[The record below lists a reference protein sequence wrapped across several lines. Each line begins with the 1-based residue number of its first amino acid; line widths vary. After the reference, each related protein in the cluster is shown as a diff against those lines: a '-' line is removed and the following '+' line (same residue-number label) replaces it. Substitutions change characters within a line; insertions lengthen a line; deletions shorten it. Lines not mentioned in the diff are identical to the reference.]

1 MKLFSRKAIV
11 AAATALT
18 VSTTGAVAAPAAFA
32 AETSTVTNDKTST
45 YKEAQDDEKKDEDNG
60 LSSGDTSAKDI
71 KEWIG
76 VFTAV
81 IGALGTIFAF
91 ASKYFNV
98 DFGK

>member
-32 AETSTVTNDKTST
+32 AETSTVTTTAAPTSE
-45 YKEAQDDEKKDEDNG
+45 KNQDDEKKDEGNG

>member
-32 AETSTVTNDKTST
+32 AETSTVTTTAAPTS
-45 YKEAQDDEKKDEDNG
+45 EKNQDEDNG
-60 LSSGDTSAKDI
+60 LSSGDTSPKDI
-71 KEWIG
+71 KEWIV